1 MPKPDW
7 NVIVIVDENDAP
19 AFKLD
24 GIGPFVATKPL
35 PDGVTTTP
43 RVERLAGM
51 FPVFLIV

>member
-1 MPKPDW
+1 LPKPDW